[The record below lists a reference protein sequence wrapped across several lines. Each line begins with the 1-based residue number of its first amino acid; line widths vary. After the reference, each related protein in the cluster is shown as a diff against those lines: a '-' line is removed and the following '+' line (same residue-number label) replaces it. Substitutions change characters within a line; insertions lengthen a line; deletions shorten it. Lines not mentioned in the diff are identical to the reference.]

1 MELPA
6 GADAKLGE
14 HLAQV
19 VLNGAGAD
27 EQAGTNLRVR
37 QTLSGQPRDLGLLG
51 TQRFASRAGRSVKTH
66 AMSYPSSASRFSWRN
81 SSSCGTSSSV
91 PMTKSATS
99 FRSSSR
105 NAAKLVILAI
115 ISNGPERD

>member
-14 HLAQV
+14 HLARV
-19 VLNGAGAD
+19 VPNGAGAD

-51 TQRFASRAGRSVKTH
+51 RIRRSRSVKTH
-66 AMSYPSSASRFSWRN
+66 ATSHPSSASRFSWRN

-99 FRSSSR
+99 FRSTSR

-115 ISNGPERD
+115 ISDGPERD

>member
-1 MELPA
+1 MELAA
-6 GADAKLGE
+6 GADAELGE

-51 TQRFASRAGRSVKTH
+51 SQRFASRAGRLGGALTGCLAGGLLSR
-66 AMSYPSSASRFSWRN
+66 PS
-81 SSSCGTSSSV
+81 CD
-91 PMTKSATS
+91 P
-99 FRSSSR
+99 
-105 NAAKLVILAI
+105 
-115 ISNGPERD
+115 

>member
-37 QTLSGQPRDLGLLG
+37 QTLSGQPRDRA
-51 TQRFASRAGRSVKTH
+51 TWASWAVSGSLAGPGGVRAGWAVRLRTVSPV
-66 AMSYPSSASRFSWRN
+66 A
-81 SSSCGTSSSV
+81 
-91 PMTKSATS
+91 
-99 FRSSSR
+99 SSSR
-105 NAAKLVILAI
+105 RPPAAHAAI
-115 ISNGPERD
+115 PIAPSIS